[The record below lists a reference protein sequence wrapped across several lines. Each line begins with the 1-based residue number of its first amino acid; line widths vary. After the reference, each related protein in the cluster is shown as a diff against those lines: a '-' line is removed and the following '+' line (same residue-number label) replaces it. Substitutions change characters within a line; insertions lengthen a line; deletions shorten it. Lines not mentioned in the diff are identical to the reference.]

1 MVVILMGVTG
11 SGKTTVGRMLAG
23 RLAWEFVDG
32 DDFHSPANKQ
42 KMSRGIPLTDSD
54 REPWLEA
61 LRSVVLAWL
70 QRDSDGVLACSALKR
85 SYREQ
90 LRAGEDVRFI
100 YLKGDSGFLERRLR
114 GRAGH
119 FAGPDLLASQLER
132 LEEPSESEAVTIPG
146 ALPPEVVVE
155 QIISSLGLNQGAES
169 KESHP

>member
-11 SGKTTVGRMLAG
+11 SGKTTVGRRLAD

-42 KMSRGIPLTDSD
+42 KMGSGIPLTDAD
-54 REPWLEA
+54 RRPWLEA
-61 LRSVVLAWL
+61 LRNVVLAWL
-70 QRDSDGVLACSALKR
+70 QRGSDGVLACSALKR

-100 YLKGDSGFLERRLR
+100 HLKGDSAFLEQRLR

-132 LEEPSESEAVTIPG
+132 LEEPGEAEAVTIPG
-146 ALPPEVVVE
+146 TAPPEAIVD
-155 QIISSLGLNQGAES
+155 QIISSLRLDGEAES
-169 KESHP
+169 QQPQL

>member
-1 MVVILMGVTG
+1 MVVVLMGVAG
-11 SGKTTVGRMLAG
+11 SGKTTVGRMLAD

-42 KMSRGIPLTDSD
+42 KMSRGIPLTDAD

-61 LRSVVLAWL
+61 LRSVVLDWL
-70 QRDSDGVLACSALKR
+70 QRGSDGVLACSALKR

-100 YLKGDSGFLERRLR
+100 YLEGDSGFLEQRLR

-119 FAGPDLLASQLER
+119 FAGPALLASQLER
-132 LEEPSESEAVTIPG
+132 LEEPGKAEALTIAG
-146 ALPPEVVVE
+146 ALPPEAIVE
-155 QIISSLGLNQGAES
+155 QIISSLRLDGETQS
-169 KESHP
+169 KQPQR